1 MNLFADIATA
11 GKKAFSG
18 SAASFAGVGLLGF
31 GALWATNALMKGAPT
46 PEGLQEMAPVAPETL
61 GAPTARVTPN
71 QNGEYINISVKASA
85 AKRMNHNDLAAMLN
99 NEIMAMSNVKIS
111 TNVNVNDNSRNIDN
125 KWLEGAVA
133 NAMNK
138 GYAY

>member
-1 MNLFADIATA
+1 
-11 GKKAFSG
+11 
-18 SAASFAGVGLLGF
+18 
-31 GALWATNALMKGAPT
+31 MKGAPT

-85 AKRMNHNDLAAMLN
+85 AKRMNHNDRSSYAKQRN
-99 NEIMAMSNVKIS
+99 HGYVECQNEH